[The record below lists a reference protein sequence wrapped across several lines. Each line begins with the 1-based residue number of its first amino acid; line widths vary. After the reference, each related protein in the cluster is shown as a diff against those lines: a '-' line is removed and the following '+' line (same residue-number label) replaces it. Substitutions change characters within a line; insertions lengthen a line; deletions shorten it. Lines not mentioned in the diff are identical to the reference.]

1 MKIFVSYAS
10 DDDRVANEVRYAL
23 GQAGHTVFLGSAGL
37 EPAREYHRPLRDEVE
52 SSDLFIFLV
61 SPDSLARGRYT
72 LTELGYAKA
81 KWPMPTGFVLPVV
94 LDSTVI
100 DSADPYLTAVTMLE
114 PAGNVAAEVAD
125 YVDRLGPVAPPCDVL
140 LDVAHQ
146 QGEWNGLAPL
156 FASGYASAHHIIST
170 ELERSAAELPEG
182 ARFDV
187 RSLGA
192 ARALVLPMAPHG
204 GTRLEPSEVA
214 AIRRFVDRGGGL
226 LVLATYTGDW
236 HHEANLSELTERY
249 GILLD
254 NNSVVASG
262 QSARGHLYKSQPDDP
277 HAFDAVPAPAPSRD
291 VRQLLVG
298 VDRVRML
305 TACTLTTL
313 EDAAT
318 PLLVAKD
325 VDTFE
330 PQPAGRG
337 VAIDGYDL
345 AINSTPIV
353 VAAVS
358 RVAKVAVIGSW
369 KLLLNPFVEASESSR
384 HLLIN
389 LLGWLAADDRLATA
403 SEERIG

>member
-10 DDDRVANEVRYAL
+10 DDSRIADEIRYAL

-37 EPAREYHRPLRDEVE
+37 TPAHEYHRTLRDEVD
-52 SSDLFIFLV
+52 SSDFFIFLV
-61 SPDSLARGRYT
+61 SRDSVAHGRYT
-72 LTELGYAKA
+72 LTELGYAEA
-81 KWPMPTGFVLPVV
+81 KWPMPAGFVLPVV
-94 LDSTVI
+94 LDSTAV

-125 YVDRLGPVAPPCDVL
+125 YIDRLGPVTPSCDVL
-140 LDVAHQ
+140 IDAAHR
-146 QGEWNGLAPL
+146 QGEWNGIPPL
-156 FASGYASAHHIIST
+156 VANGYAAAHHIIST
-170 ELERSAAELPEG
+170 DLGRSADELPEG
-182 ARFDV
+182 AHFDG
-187 RSLGA
+187 RSLA
-192 ARALVLPMAPHG
+192 SARALVLPMAPDH
-204 GTRLEPSEVA
+204 GTRLKPSEVA
-214 AIRRFVDRGGGL
+214 AVCSFVDRGGGL

-236 HHEANLSELTERY
+236 HHEANLGEITERY

-277 HAFDAVPAPAPSRD
+277 HAFDALPAPAPSRQ
-291 VRQLLVG
+291 VAQLLVG

-313 EDAAT
+313 GDAAT
-318 PLLVAKD
+318 PILVAPD
-325 VDTFE
+325 SDTFT

-337 VAIDGYDL
+337 VAIDGYSL
-345 AINSTPIV
+345 ISKSPPVV

-369 KLLLNPFVEASESSR
+369 KVFLNPFVEASESSR
-384 HLLIN
+384 RLLIN
-389 LLGWLAADDRLATA
+389 LLGWLATDDRQ
-403 SEERIG
+403 R